1 MAISFDWYENPVSP
15 DKPEEKRFH
24 PRIIANGQIDTK
36 DLRSRIQS
44 RCTLNEVDVTAVLDA
59 LSQVMGEELCEGRQV
74 HLDGIGY
81 FYPTLTA
88 TEEIAAD
95 TPRRNTKVKLK
106 GIQFRSDQKLKNS
119 VGPYKNQTDEK
130 NYPLSQTFGDGYRQP
145 VEKIF
150 HRSSDHATFGFSRYN
165 GYGSLNSHDSHP
177 PPPHE
182 RQVAEHRHTQ
192 SADIRTG
199 AGILRKARR
208 LSAGEIMGLRQAVTQ
223 KAADACSHFI
233 NIEIY

>member
-88 TEEIAAD
+88 TEEIAAA
-95 TPRRNTKVKLK
+95 
-106 GIQFRSDQKLKNS
+106 Q
-119 VGPYKNQTDEK
+119 
-130 NYPLSQTFGDGYRQP
+130 
-145 VEKIF
+145 
-150 HRSSDHATFGFSRYN
+150 
-165 GYGSLNSHDSHP
+165 
-177 PPPHE
+177 
-182 RQVAEHRHTQ
+182 
-192 SADIRTG
+192 IRCFC
-199 AGILRKARR
+199 LFARR
-208 LSAGEIMGLRQAVTQ
+208 IIFLFQLTFSVR
-223 KAADACSHFI
+223 HFV
-233 NIEIY
+233 

>member
-119 VGPYKNQTDEK
+119 VGHIKIKQMKRIIHSPKLSETDIDSRLRK
-130 NYPLSQTFGDGYRQP
+130 YFTDHQIMQRSDFKDITGMVRSTAMIHIRRLRTKGKLLNIGIPSQPIYVPAPGFYGKPADYQP
-145 VEKIF
+145 VK
-150 HRSSDHATFGFSRYN
+150 
-165 GYGSLNSHDSHP
+165 
-177 PPPHE
+177 
-182 RQVAEHRHTQ
+182 
-192 SADIRTG
+192 
-199 AGILRKARR
+199 
-208 LSAGEIMGLRQAVTQ
+208 
-223 KAADACSHFI
+223 
-233 NIEIY
+233 

>member
-119 VGPYKNQTDEK
+119 VGHIKIKQMKRIIHSPKLSETDIDSRLRKYFTDHQIMQRSDFQDITGMVRSTAMIHTRRLRTEGK
-130 NYPLSQTFGDGYRQP
+130 LLNIGIPSQPIYVPAPGFYGKPADYQP
-145 VEKIF
+145 VK
-150 HRSSDHATFGFSRYN
+150 
-165 GYGSLNSHDSHP
+165 
-177 PPPHE
+177 
-182 RQVAEHRHTQ
+182 
-192 SADIRTG
+192 
-199 AGILRKARR
+199 
-208 LSAGEIMGLRQAVTQ
+208 
-223 KAADACSHFI
+223 
-233 NIEIY
+233 

>member
-106 GIQFRSDQKLKNS
+106 GIQFRSDQKTEKLRR
-119 VGPYKNQTDEK
+119 PYKNQTDEK

>member
-119 VGPYKNQTDEK
+119 VGHIKIKQMKRIIHSPKLSETDIDSRLRK
-130 NYPLSQTFGDGYRQP
+130 YFTDHQIMQRSDFQDITGMVRSIAMIHIRRLRTKGKLLNIGIPSQPIYVPAPGFYGKPADYQP
-145 VEKIF
+145 VK
-150 HRSSDHATFGFSRYN
+150 
-165 GYGSLNSHDSHP
+165 
-177 PPPHE
+177 
-182 RQVAEHRHTQ
+182 
-192 SADIRTG
+192 
-199 AGILRKARR
+199 
-208 LSAGEIMGLRQAVTQ
+208 
-223 KAADACSHFI
+223 
-233 NIEIY
+233 

>member
-88 TEEIAAD
+88 TEEISAD

-119 VGPYKNQTDEK
+119 VGHIKIKQMKRIIHSPKLSETDIDSRLRKYFTDHQIMQRSDFQDITGMVRSTAMIHIRRVRTEGK
-130 NYPLSQTFGDGYRQP
+130 LLNIGIPSQPIYVPAPGFYGKPADYQP
-145 VEKIF
+145 VK
-150 HRSSDHATFGFSRYN
+150 
-165 GYGSLNSHDSHP
+165 
-177 PPPHE
+177 
-182 RQVAEHRHTQ
+182 
-192 SADIRTG
+192 
-199 AGILRKARR
+199 
-208 LSAGEIMGLRQAVTQ
+208 
-223 KAADACSHFI
+223 
-233 NIEIY
+233 

>member
-119 VGPYKNQTDEK
+119 VGHIKIKQMKRIIHSPKLSETDIDSRLRK
-130 NYPLSQTFGDGYRQP
+130 YFTDHQIMQRSDFQDITGMVRSTAMIHIRRLRTKGKLLNIGIPSQPIYVPAPD
-145 VEKIF
+145 
-150 HRSSDHATFGFSRYN
+150 
-165 GYGSLNSHDSHP
+165 
-177 PPPHE
+177 
-182 RQVAEHRHTQ
+182 
-192 SADIRTG
+192 
-199 AGILRKARR
+199 LRKARR

>member
-88 TEEIAAD
+88 TEEISAD

-106 GIQFRSDQKLKNS
+106 GIQFRSDQKLKNF
-119 VGPYKNQTDEK
+119 VGHIKIKQMKRIIHSPKLSETDIDSRLRKYFTDHQIMQRSDFQDITGMVRSTAMIHIRRLRTEGK
-130 NYPLSQTFGDGYRQP
+130 LLNIGIPSQPIYVPAPGFYGKPADYQP
-145 VEKIF
+145 VK
-150 HRSSDHATFGFSRYN
+150 
-165 GYGSLNSHDSHP
+165 
-177 PPPHE
+177 
-182 RQVAEHRHTQ
+182 
-192 SADIRTG
+192 
-199 AGILRKARR
+199 
-208 LSAGEIMGLRQAVTQ
+208 
-223 KAADACSHFI
+223 
-233 NIEIY
+233 

>member
-119 VGPYKNQTDEK
+119 VGHIKIKQMKRIIHSPKLSETDIDSRLRK
-130 NYPLSQTFGDGYRQP
+130 YFTDHQIMQRSDFQDITGMVRSTAMIHIRRLRTKGKLLNIGIPSQPIYVPAPGFYGKPADSQP
-145 VEKIF
+145 VK
-150 HRSSDHATFGFSRYN
+150 
-165 GYGSLNSHDSHP
+165 
-177 PPPHE
+177 
-182 RQVAEHRHTQ
+182 
-192 SADIRTG
+192 
-199 AGILRKARR
+199 
-208 LSAGEIMGLRQAVTQ
+208 
-223 KAADACSHFI
+223 
-233 NIEIY
+233 

>member
-24 PRIIANGQIDTK
+24 PRIIANGQINTK

-119 VGPYKNQTDEK
+119 VGHIKIKQMKRIIHSPKLSETDIDSRLRK
-130 NYPLSQTFGDGYRQP
+130 YFTDHQIMQRSDFQDITGMVRSTAMIHIRRLRTKGKLLNIGIPSQPIYVPAPGFYGKPADYQP
-145 VEKIF
+145 VK
-150 HRSSDHATFGFSRYN
+150 
-165 GYGSLNSHDSHP
+165 
-177 PPPHE
+177 
-182 RQVAEHRHTQ
+182 
-192 SADIRTG
+192 
-199 AGILRKARR
+199 
-208 LSAGEIMGLRQAVTQ
+208 
-223 KAADACSHFI
+223 
-233 NIEIY
+233 

>member
-88 TEEIAAD
+88 TEEISAD

-119 VGPYKNQTDEK
+119 VGHIKIKQMKRLIHSPKLSETDIDSRLRK
-130 NYPLSQTFGDGYRQP
+130 YFTDHQIMQRSDFQDITGMVRSTAMIHIRRLRTKGKLLNIGIPSQPIYVPAPGFYGKPADYQP
-145 VEKIF
+145 VK
-150 HRSSDHATFGFSRYN
+150 
-165 GYGSLNSHDSHP
+165 
-177 PPPHE
+177 
-182 RQVAEHRHTQ
+182 
-192 SADIRTG
+192 
-199 AGILRKARR
+199 
-208 LSAGEIMGLRQAVTQ
+208 
-223 KAADACSHFI
+223 
-233 NIEIY
+233 

>member
-88 TEEIAAD
+88 TEEISAD

-106 GIQFRSDQKLKNS
+106 GTQFRSDQKLKNS
-119 VGPYKNQTDEK
+119 VGHIKIKQMKRIIHSPKLSETDI
-130 NYPLSQTFGDGYRQP
+130 D
-145 VEKIF
+145 
-150 HRSSDHATFGFSRYN
+150 SR
-165 GYGSLNSHDSHP
+165 
-177 PPPHE
+177 
-182 RQVAEHRHTQ
+182 
-192 SADIRTG
+192 
-199 AGILRKARR
+199 LRKYFTDHQIMQRSDFQDITGMVRSTAMIHIRR
-208 LSAGEIMGLRQAVTQ
+208 LRTEGKLLNIGIPSQPIYVPAPGFYG
-223 KAADACSHFI
+223 KPAD
-233 NIEIY
+233 YQPGK

>member
-119 VGPYKNQTDEK
+119 VGHIKIKQMKRIIHSPKLSETDI
-130 NYPLSQTFGDGYRQP
+130 D
-145 VEKIF
+145 
-150 HRSSDHATFGFSRYN
+150 SR
-165 GYGSLNSHDSHP
+165 
-177 PPPHE
+177 
-182 RQVAEHRHTQ
+182 
-192 SADIRTG
+192 
-199 AGILRKARR
+199 LRKYFTDHQIMQRSDFQDITGMVRSTAMIHIRR
-208 LSAGEIMGLRQAVTQ
+208 LRTKGKLLNIGIPSQPIYVPAPGFYG
-223 KAADACSHFI
+223 KPAD
-233 NIEIY
+233 YLPVK

>member
-1 MAISFDWYENPVSP
+1 MTISFDWYENPVSP

-88 TEEIAAD
+88 TEEISAD

-119 VGPYKNQTDEK
+119 VGHIKIKQMKRIIHSPKLSETDIDSRLRKYFTDHQIMQRSDFQDITGMVRSTAMIHIRRLRTEGK
-130 NYPLSQTFGDGYRQP
+130 LLNIGIPSQPIYVPAPGFYGKPADYQP
-145 VEKIF
+145 VK
-150 HRSSDHATFGFSRYN
+150 
-165 GYGSLNSHDSHP
+165 
-177 PPPHE
+177 
-182 RQVAEHRHTQ
+182 
-192 SADIRTG
+192 
-199 AGILRKARR
+199 
-208 LSAGEIMGLRQAVTQ
+208 
-223 KAADACSHFI
+223 
-233 NIEIY
+233 

>member
-88 TEEIAAD
+88 TEEISAD

-119 VGPYKNQTDEK
+119 VGHIKIKQMKRIIHSPKLSETDIDSRLRK
-130 NYPLSQTFGDGYRQP
+130 YFT
-145 VEKIF
+145 
-150 HRSSDHATFGFSRYN
+150 DH
-165 GYGSLNSHDSHP
+165 GSLNSHDSHP
-177 PPPHE
+177 PPPHG

-223 KAADACSHFI
+223 KVADACSHFI

>member
-88 TEEIAAD
+88 TEEISAD

-119 VGPYKNQTDEK
+119 VGHIKIKQMKRIIHSPKLSETDIDSRLRKYFTDHQIMQRSDFQDITGMVRSTAMIHIRRLRTEGK
-130 NYPLSQTFGDGYRQP
+130 LLNIGIPSQPIYVPAPGFYRKPADYQP
-145 VEKIF
+145 VK
-150 HRSSDHATFGFSRYN
+150 
-165 GYGSLNSHDSHP
+165 
-177 PPPHE
+177 
-182 RQVAEHRHTQ
+182 
-192 SADIRTG
+192 
-199 AGILRKARR
+199 
-208 LSAGEIMGLRQAVTQ
+208 
-223 KAADACSHFI
+223 
-233 NIEIY
+233 

>member
-88 TEEIAAD
+88 TEEISAD

-119 VGPYKNQTDEK
+119 VGHIKIKQMKRIIHSPKLSETDIDSRLRKYFTEHQIMQRSDFQDITGMVRSTAMIHIRRLRTEGK
-130 NYPLSQTFGDGYRQP
+130 LLNIGIPSQPIYVPAPGFYGKPADYQP
-145 VEKIF
+145 VK
-150 HRSSDHATFGFSRYN
+150 
-165 GYGSLNSHDSHP
+165 
-177 PPPHE
+177 
-182 RQVAEHRHTQ
+182 
-192 SADIRTG
+192 
-199 AGILRKARR
+199 
-208 LSAGEIMGLRQAVTQ
+208 
-223 KAADACSHFI
+223 
-233 NIEIY
+233 

>member
-119 VGPYKNQTDEK
+119 VGHIKIKQMKRIIHSPKLSETDIDSRLRK
-130 NYPLSQTFGDGYRQP
+130 YFTDHQIMQRSDFQDITGMVRSTAMIHIRRLRTKGKLLNIGIPSQPIYVPAPGFYGKPADYQP
-145 VEKIF
+145 V
-150 HRSSDHATFGFSRYN
+150 
-165 GYGSLNSHDSHP
+165 
-177 PPPHE
+177 
-182 RQVAEHRHTQ
+182 
-192 SADIRTG
+192 
-199 AGILRKARR
+199 
-208 LSAGEIMGLRQAVTQ
+208 
-223 KAADACSHFI
+223 
-233 NIEIY
+233 

>member
-106 GIQFRSDQKLKNS
+106 GIQFRADQKLKNS
-119 VGPYKNQTDEK
+119 VGHIKIKQMKRIIHSPKLSETDIDSRLRKYFTDHQIMQRSDFQDITGMVRSTAMIHIRRLRTEGK
-130 NYPLSQTFGDGYRQP
+130 LLNIGIPSQPIYVPAPGFYGKPADYQP
-145 VEKIF
+145 VK
-150 HRSSDHATFGFSRYN
+150 
-165 GYGSLNSHDSHP
+165 
-177 PPPHE
+177 
-182 RQVAEHRHTQ
+182 
-192 SADIRTG
+192 
-199 AGILRKARR
+199 
-208 LSAGEIMGLRQAVTQ
+208 
-223 KAADACSHFI
+223 
-233 NIEIY
+233 

>member
-88 TEEIAAD
+88 TEEISAD

-119 VGPYKNQTDEK
+119 VGHIKIKQMKRIIHSPKLSETDIDSRLRKYFTDHQIMQRSDFQDITGMVRSTAMIHIRRLRTEGK
-130 NYPLSQTFGDGYRQP
+130 LLNIGIPSQPIYVPAPRFYGKPADYQP
-145 VEKIF
+145 VK
-150 HRSSDHATFGFSRYN
+150 
-165 GYGSLNSHDSHP
+165 
-177 PPPHE
+177 
-182 RQVAEHRHTQ
+182 
-192 SADIRTG
+192 
-199 AGILRKARR
+199 
-208 LSAGEIMGLRQAVTQ
+208 
-223 KAADACSHFI
+223 
-233 NIEIY
+233 

>member
-44 RCTLNEVDVTAVLDA
+44 RYTLNEVDVTAVLDA

-88 TEEIAAD
+88 TEEISAD

-119 VGPYKNQTDEK
+119 VGHIKIKQMKRIIHSPKLSETDIDSRLRKYFTDHQIMQRSDFQDITGMVRSTAMIHIRRLRTEGK
-130 NYPLSQTFGDGYRQP
+130 LLNIGIPSQPIYVPAPGFYGKPADYQP
-145 VEKIF
+145 VK
-150 HRSSDHATFGFSRYN
+150 
-165 GYGSLNSHDSHP
+165 
-177 PPPHE
+177 
-182 RQVAEHRHTQ
+182 
-192 SADIRTG
+192 
-199 AGILRKARR
+199 
-208 LSAGEIMGLRQAVTQ
+208 
-223 KAADACSHFI
+223 
-233 NIEIY
+233 

>member
-24 PRIIANGQIDTK
+24 PRIIANGQIETK

-119 VGPYKNQTDEK
+119 VGHIKIKQMKRIIHSPKLSETDIDSRLRKYFTDHQIMQRSDFQDITGMVRSTAMIHIRRLRTEGK
-130 NYPLSQTFGDGYRQP
+130 LLNIGIPSQPIYVPAPGFYGKPADYQP
-145 VEKIF
+145 VK
-150 HRSSDHATFGFSRYN
+150 
-165 GYGSLNSHDSHP
+165 
-177 PPPHE
+177 
-182 RQVAEHRHTQ
+182 
-192 SADIRTG
+192 
-199 AGILRKARR
+199 
-208 LSAGEIMGLRQAVTQ
+208 
-223 KAADACSHFI
+223 
-233 NIEIY
+233 

>member
-81 FYPTLTA
+81 FYPTLTS

-119 VGPYKNQTDEK
+119 VGHIKIKQMKRIIHSPKLSETDIDSRLRK
-130 NYPLSQTFGDGYRQP
+130 YFTDHQIMQRSDFQDITGMVRSTAMIHIRRLRTKGKLLNIGIPSQPIYVPAPGFYGKPADYQP
-145 VEKIF
+145 VK
-150 HRSSDHATFGFSRYN
+150 
-165 GYGSLNSHDSHP
+165 
-177 PPPHE
+177 
-182 RQVAEHRHTQ
+182 
-192 SADIRTG
+192 
-199 AGILRKARR
+199 
-208 LSAGEIMGLRQAVTQ
+208 
-223 KAADACSHFI
+223 
-233 NIEIY
+233 

>member
-106 GIQFRSDQKLKNS
+106 GIQIRSDQKLKNS
-119 VGPYKNQTDEK
+119 VAHIKIKQMKRIIHSPKLSETDIDSRLRK
-130 NYPLSQTFGDGYRQP
+130 YFTDHQIMQRSDFQDITGMVRSTAMIHIRRLRTKGKLLNIGIPSQPIYVPAPGFYGKPADYQP
-145 VEKIF
+145 VK
-150 HRSSDHATFGFSRYN
+150 
-165 GYGSLNSHDSHP
+165 
-177 PPPHE
+177 
-182 RQVAEHRHTQ
+182 
-192 SADIRTG
+192 
-199 AGILRKARR
+199 
-208 LSAGEIMGLRQAVTQ
+208 
-223 KAADACSHFI
+223 
-233 NIEIY
+233 

>member
-119 VGPYKNQTDEK
+119 VGHIKIKQMKRIIHSPKLSETDIDSRLRK
-130 NYPLSQTFGDGYRQP
+130 YFTDHQIMQRADFQDITGMVRSTAMIHIRRLRTKGKLLNIGIPSQPIYVPAPGFYGKPADYQP
-145 VEKIF
+145 VK
-150 HRSSDHATFGFSRYN
+150 
-165 GYGSLNSHDSHP
+165 
-177 PPPHE
+177 
-182 RQVAEHRHTQ
+182 
-192 SADIRTG
+192 
-199 AGILRKARR
+199 
-208 LSAGEIMGLRQAVTQ
+208 
-223 KAADACSHFI
+223 
-233 NIEIY
+233 

>member
-81 FYPTLTA
+81 FYPTLTD
-88 TEEIAAD
+88 TEEISAD

-119 VGPYKNQTDEK
+119 VGHIKIKQMKRIIHSPKLSETDIDSRLRKYFTDHQIMQRSDFQDITGMVRSTAMIHIRRLRTEGK
-130 NYPLSQTFGDGYRQP
+130 LLNIGIPSQPIYVPAPGFYGKPADYQP
-145 VEKIF
+145 VK
-150 HRSSDHATFGFSRYN
+150 
-165 GYGSLNSHDSHP
+165 
-177 PPPHE
+177 
-182 RQVAEHRHTQ
+182 
-192 SADIRTG
+192 
-199 AGILRKARR
+199 
-208 LSAGEIMGLRQAVTQ
+208 
-223 KAADACSHFI
+223 
-233 NIEIY
+233 

>member
-81 FYPTLTA
+81 FCKSVVSATTMFLSTRSVTLPSTS
-88 TEEIAAD
+88 ISS
-95 TPRRNTKVKLK
+95 V
-106 GIQFRSDQKLKNS
+106 RSL
-119 VGPYKNQTDEK
+119 
-130 NYPLSQTFGDGYRQP
+130 
-145 VEKIF
+145 I
-150 HRSSDHATFGFSRYN
+150 
-165 GYGSLNSHDSHP
+165 SLTVP
-177 PPPHE
+177 
-182 RQVAEHRHTQ
+182 
-192 SADIRTG
+192 
-199 AGILRKARR
+199 
-208 LSAGEIMGLRQAVTQ
+208 
-223 KAADACSHFI
+223 
-233 NIEIY
+233 

>member
-119 VGPYKNQTDEK
+119 VGHIKIKQMKRIIHSPKLSETDI
-130 NYPLSQTFGDGYRQP
+130 D
-145 VEKIF
+145 
-150 HRSSDHATFGFSRYN
+150 
-165 GYGSLNSHDSHP
+165 SHDSHP

>member
-88 TEEIAAD
+88 TEEISAD

-119 VGPYKNQTDEK
+119 VGHIKIKQMKRIIHSPKLSETDIDSRLRKYFTDHQIMQRSDFQDITGLFPPPAMIHIRRLRTEGK
-130 NYPLSQTFGDGYRQP
+130 LLNIGIPSQPIYVPAPGFYGKPADYQP
-145 VEKIF
+145 VK
-150 HRSSDHATFGFSRYN
+150 
-165 GYGSLNSHDSHP
+165 
-177 PPPHE
+177 
-182 RQVAEHRHTQ
+182 
-192 SADIRTG
+192 
-199 AGILRKARR
+199 
-208 LSAGEIMGLRQAVTQ
+208 
-223 KAADACSHFI
+223 
-233 NIEIY
+233 

>member
-119 VGPYKNQTDEK
+119 VGHIKIKQMKRIIHSPKLSETDI
-130 NYPLSQTFGDGYRQP
+130 D
-145 VEKIF
+145 
-150 HRSSDHATFGFSRYN
+150 SR
-165 GYGSLNSHDSHP
+165 
-177 PPPHE
+177 
-182 RQVAEHRHTQ
+182 
-192 SADIRTG
+192 
-199 AGILRKARR
+199 LRKYFTDHQIMQRSDFQDITGMVRSTAMIHIRR
-208 LSAGEIMGLRQAVTQ
+208 LRTKGKLLNIGIPSQPIYVPAPGFYG
-223 KAADACSHFI
+223 KPAD
-233 NIEIY
+233 

>member
-119 VGPYKNQTDEK
+119 VGHIKIKQMKRIIHSPKLSETDI
-130 NYPLSQTFGDGYRQP
+130 D
-145 VEKIF
+145 
-150 HRSSDHATFGFSRYN
+150 SR
-165 GYGSLNSHDSHP
+165 
-177 PPPHE
+177 
-182 RQVAEHRHTQ
+182 
-192 SADIRTG
+192 
-199 AGILRKARR
+199 LRKYFTDHQIMQRSDFQDITGMVRSTAMIHIRR
-208 LSAGEIMGLRQAVTQ
+208 LRTEGKLLNIGIPSQPIYVPAPGFYG
-223 KAADACSHFI
+223 KPAD
-233 NIEIY
+233 YQLVK